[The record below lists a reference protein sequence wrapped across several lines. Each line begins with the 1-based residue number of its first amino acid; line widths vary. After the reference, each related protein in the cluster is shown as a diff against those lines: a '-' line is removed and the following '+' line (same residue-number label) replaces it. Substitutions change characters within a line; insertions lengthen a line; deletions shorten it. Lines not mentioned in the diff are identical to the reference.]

1 MYTAWSSVFR
11 RMTEL
16 MHPFCSGYE
25 QTLYSVLSLL
35 SQYYALVSCS
45 LPDLIS
51 RVMIVCK

>member
-35 SQYYALVSCS
+35 NQYYALVSCS

-51 RVMIVCK
+51 RVMIIRK